1 MKTKNIL
8 KIGIFSIVL
17 FALLISPVLKTNILQ
32 VRATSECEKDE
43 NNGECINKGSKCS
56 TLGDYVESSF
66 GCTND
71 RDDKCCI
78 PNPTPGTVSV
88 PQRGTQIIKTTLKE
102 ESADNLCKNIVF
114 NDFIEKC
121 SKDHGAIY
129 RETICVVQAS
139 FAQSWCQIVKG
150 AVEGLGKMFA
160 GLINLEIE
168 WILNALNPKAYGGFA
183 TNVGVIAIWTMLRN
197 IVNSLLVLGLIGIA
211 IATIL
216 GYKKYAW
223 KQILWKLILVALLVN
238 FSLVISGIIVDTS
251 NYLTGYFLSMSQE
264 NGSIAPRI
272 MEGYGYTASTTP
284 DTYNSPSVF
293 GDDKYKTPEI
303 VGAETPEEVN
313 SYSLRFGNF
322 FIIIFVMILVGGFTV
337 IALLSI
343 FLTVI
348 IRNLLLIILLGLSP
362 IVFAAWIFPDT
373 EKYWKMWWDNF
384 LKWCSFPIIFAFALY
399 LGLTAMTAINTIAP
413 IGTTDSMAITI
424 IRMVLFSMFL
434 VGGLIFSL
442 QGGGAVSQTIIKQ
455 TSKIGAAAGAF
466 IGYKALKGATGS
478 ETYRKAQEK
487 FEGSK
492 FAPLHDI
499 GIWMSRQPGKIR
511 ANELKQIAED
521 YKNRTPDQIRADR
534 GAHKNDKARAAVAI
548 NELIERKKVNYE
560 KDSEFINIAK
570 NQSNL
575 NVPGLKK
582 AHPELYV
589 DYFTKPEDMEK
600 EIRKVQLTAP
610 HAMKL
615 DEAKNRARINLITK
629 RVKEADSDA
638 IKSGNWDN
646 VLERLEQQGIS
657 ENKGAQYIDRFF
669 QSLWKENVVP
679 EGYAA
684 MFRSMDIE
692 KQRKWA
698 QEFVNSI
705 GRITNKKPKEVVS
718 ELDKKNFYRNRFLT
732 ELLPE
737 REDEKK

>member
-8 KIGIFSIVL
+8 KVGIFSIVV
-17 FALLISPVLKTNILQ
+17 FALLISPVLKSNIPQ
-32 VRATSECEKDE
+32 VRAASECEE
-43 NNGECINKGSKCS
+43 QEGVCISPRATSCNA
-56 TLGDYVESSF
+56 LEGDYIESSLSCV
-66 GCTND
+66 GVSGKTQ
-71 RDDKCCI
+71 CCI
-78 PNPTPGTVSV
+78 ENPTPG
-88 PQRGTQIIKTTLKE
+88 QTT
-102 ESADNLCKNIVF
+102 IR
-114 NDFIEKC
+114 
-121 SKDHGAIY
+121 HGAQ
-129 RETICVVQAS
+129 TINVRLPEERPEGICKKTFEDGMAECAARYGWGLDSLGCEIRVVIADMWCVAT
-139 FAQSWCQIVKG
+139 KG
-150 AVEGLGKMFA
+150 ILEGLGKMFT
-160 GLINLEIE
+160 GLIDLEIE
-168 WILNALNPKAYGGFA
+168 WILNALDPETYGGFA
-183 TNVGVIAIWTMLRN
+183 TNAGVIAIWTMLRN

-251 NYLTGYFLSMSQE
+251 NYLAGYFLSMSQE
-264 NGSIAPRI
+264 NGSTAPRI
-272 MEGYGYTASTTP
+272 MESFGYTASTTP
-284 DTYNSPSVF
+284 DTYNPPSIF
-293 GDDKYKTPEI
+293 SDDKYEI
-303 VGAETPEEVN
+303 PAIAGAEEADEVEN
-313 SYSLRFGNF
+313 YSLHFGNF
-322 FIIIFVMILVGGFTV
+322 FIISFVMILVGGFSV

-348 IRNLLLIILLGLSP
+348 IRNFLLIILLGLSP
-362 IVFAAWIFPDT
+362 IVFAAWIFPGT

-384 LKWCSFPIIFAFALY
+384 LKWCSFPIIFAFTLY
-399 LGLTAMTAINTIAP
+399 LGLTAMTAINEIGP
-413 IGTTDSMAITI
+413 IGADSMAVTI
-424 IRMVLFSMFL
+424 IRMALFSMFL

-442 QGGGAVSQTIIKQ
+442 QSGGAVSQTIIKQ

-499 GIWMSRQPGKIR
+499 GVWMSRQPGKIR
-511 ANELKQIAED
+511 ANELKQITED

-534 GAHKNDKARAAVAI
+534 RAHKNDKARAAVAI

-615 DEAKNRARINLITK
+615 DEVKNRARINLITK

-669 QSLWKENVVP
+669 ESLWKENVVP

-692 KQRKWA
+692 KQTKWA
-698 QEFVNSI
+698 QEFINSI
-705 GRITNKKPKEVVS
+705 GRITNKKPKEVVN
-718 ELDKKNFYRNRFLT
+718 ELSKKNFYRNRFLT